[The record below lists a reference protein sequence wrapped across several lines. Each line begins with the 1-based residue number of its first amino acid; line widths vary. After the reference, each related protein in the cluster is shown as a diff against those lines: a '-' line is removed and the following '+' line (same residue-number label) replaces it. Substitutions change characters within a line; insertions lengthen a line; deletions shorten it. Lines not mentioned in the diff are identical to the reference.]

1 MTVWA
6 IIRDVCNSVGIPIPT
21 IRELDKLL
29 DDKTYKIYEDG
40 LTCTINQ
47 ADSDFATEL
56 VKQYKPHSVAEMS
69 AFVAIIRPGC
79 ASLLQDFIDRKD
91 YTTGVKE
98 LDDILTDGNH
108 RMIYQ
113 ELIMKYLIWLDIPE
127 TGSYDIIKKI
137 AKKKFKE
144 PELEEL
150 KSKLLNGWR
159 KRVGRDEGFKETW
172 TVVEQAAR
180 YSFNASHSLSYAY
193 DSLYGAYL
201 KSHYPLDYY
210 TVALNY
216 YANDGV
222 RTLKL
227 TNELSAF
234 GIELKP
240 IKFRYSQGQYS
251 LSRSDNSIYKGIASI
266 SYMGE
271 DVANEINTL
280 KDNDYDT
287 FIDLLYDIDTKTSLD
302 SRQIRILIELDFFS
316 EFGDTNYLLKC
327 KEVFDT
333 YCDNKQI
340 KKQKLAED
348 GISEE
353 LVRPY
358 AEKETEKM
366 FSNINMRGF
375 IVAYC
380 KTLQVPKRTM
390 RQRIESQIENLGY
403 VDIVGEEYSGMAVV
417 VDLDTKYSPRVKLY
431 SLKNGT
437 TIDCKIDKKTFNKNK
452 LKLGDTIRIIKSP
465 LKHKNRKN
473 ENGDWEPIP
482 DQLERWITEY
492 KKVEL

>member
-1 MTVWA
+1 VTVWA

-21 IRELDKLL
+21 IRELDGLL

-56 VKQYKPHSVAEMS
+56 VKKYKPHSVAEMS

-98 LDDILTDGNH
+98 LDEILTDGNH

-113 ELIMKYLIWLDIPE
+113 ELLMKYLIWLGIPE
-127 TGSYDIIKKI
+127 TGSYDVIKKV
-137 AKKKFKE
+137 AKKRFKE

-150 KSKLLNGWR
+150 KAKLLDGWR
-159 KRVGRDEGFKETW
+159 KRVGRDEGFVETW
-172 TVVEQAAR
+172 TVVEQAAH

-210 TVALNY
+210 TVAFNY
-216 YANDGV
+216 YTGDGV

-227 TNELSAF
+227 TNELSSF

-240 IKFRYSQGQYS
+240 IKFRHSIGQYS
-251 LSRSDNSIYKGIASI
+251 LSRADNSIYKGIASI
-266 SYMGE
+266 SYMG
-271 DVANEINTL
+271 DDTANELNAL
-280 KDNDYDT
+280 KDNEYET
-287 FIDLLYDIDTKTSLD
+287 FIDLLYDLDENTNLD

-327 KEVFDT
+327 KEVFDN
-333 YCDNKQI
+333 YYARKQF
-340 KKQKLAED
+340 KKQALEEE
-348 GISEE
+348 GISAEFIK
-353 LVRPY
+353 PF

-366 FSNINMRGF
+366 FTGVNVRGF
-375 IVAYC
+375 LKEYC
-380 KTLQVPKRTM
+380 KTLKVPKRTIG
-390 RQRIESQIENLGY
+390 QKIAAQIENLGY
-403 VDIVGEEYSGMAVV
+403 VDITGEEYSGLAVV
-417 VDLDTKYSPRVKLY
+417 VDLETKYSPKAKLY

-437 TIDCKIDKKTFNKNK
+437 TIDCKIDKRAFNKDK
-452 LKLGDTIRIIKSP
+452 LKIGDIIRIVKSP
-465 LKHKNRKN
+465 MKHKNRKN
-473 ENGDWEPIP
+473 EQGEWEPIP
-482 DQLERWITEY
+482 DQLERWVTEY
-492 KKVEL
+492 KKVAI